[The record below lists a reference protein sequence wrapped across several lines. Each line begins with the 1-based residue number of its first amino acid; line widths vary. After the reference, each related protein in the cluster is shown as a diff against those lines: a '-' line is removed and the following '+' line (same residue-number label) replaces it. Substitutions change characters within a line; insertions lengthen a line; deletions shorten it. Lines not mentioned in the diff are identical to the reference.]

1 MNICLD
7 TKLSF
12 FSGSTLT
19 LFMTAPMMDLW
30 GTLLIGLV
38 GGFGGVLGKHLFYK
52 LKDIIDEYKK
62 RTPNSK

>member
-52 LKDIIDEYKK
+52 LKDLYNKHK
-62 RTPNSK
+62 